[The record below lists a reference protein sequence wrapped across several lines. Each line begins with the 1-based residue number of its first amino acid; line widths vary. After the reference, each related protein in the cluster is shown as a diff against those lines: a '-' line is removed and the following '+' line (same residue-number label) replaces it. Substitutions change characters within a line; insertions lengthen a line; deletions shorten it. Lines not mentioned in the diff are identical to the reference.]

1 MYQDLLRDE
10 RLYEVLFQ
18 CDHDLA
24 REARRGGCGWCGGRV
39 DQANYRRKPRGLP
52 ERLAV
57 RYDLRLSLCCAVAGC
72 RRRLTPPSVRFLGR
86 RVYAAAA
93 VVVLAA
99 MRGRGRA
106 QQQLRQWLGVS
117 ARTLARWRRWWH
129 TTFARS
135 RFWSVA
141 RGRFTGRLHAVD
153 LPRVLLGRFPGDD
166 RSRLIALLRFLS
178 PLTTATAPECAS
190 SVRRR
195 VTPRATRRRRAVR
208 AEGDRD

>member
-18 CDHDLA
+18 CDSDLA

-39 DQANYRRKPRGLP
+39 DQANYPRKPRGLP

-57 RYDLRLSLCCAVAGC
+57 RYDLRLSLCCAVEGC
-72 RRRLTPPSVRFLGR
+72 RRRLTPQSVRFLGR
-86 RVYAAAA
+86 RVYTSAA

-99 MRGRGRA
+99 MRGGRRA

-117 ARTLARWRRWWH
+117 SRTLARWRRWWR

-141 RGRFTGRLHAVD
+141 RGRFNGRLLAMD

-178 PLTTATAPECAS
+178 PITTASAPECAS
-190 SVRRR
+190 YVRRR
-195 VTPRATRRRRAVR
+195 VIPRATRRRRAVR
-208 AEGDRD
+208 SEGDRD